1 MVELS
6 AFRAIR
12 YDGARLQDPA
22 AVLAPPYD
30 VIDEAQQAALY
41 AKHEHNIVR
50 IDLNQTQ
57 PGDHELARYERAAGL
72 LKEWLESGV
81 LVPDAEPAIYVLAQT
96 FTGPDGVE
104 RTRTGFF
111 SKARLVRFDE
121 GPILP
126 HERTLRGPK
135 IDRLNLYR
143 ATRTNLSPIFG
154 AYRDEGG
161 EVGRVLAAA
170 MAERPVVEAKMGAVM
185 NRLWVVR
192 DEGAVGALARLFG
205 PKKLY
210 IADGHHRYE
219 TGLAYRDERRAEAG
233 AGAGTSGVGAEERSA
248 GALDPD
254 AGYEHIL
261 MFAAAVEDPG
271 MVIFPTHRLV
281 HSLPSLDEAG
291 LWRAL
296 SPLFTITDAPSDPA
310 AARAALAAG
319 GTNAFL
325 AVTRSGARKLL
336 IAREV
341 EGWAESKVLPEH
353 PALRRLDVS
362 VLHALILESVL
373 GISQE
378 AQATQTNLRYSK
390 DFVEAFEA
398 PTKDPSVDVAFLMN
412 PTQIDEVIAVAES
425 GEVMPQ
431 KSTFFYPKIP
441 TGLVLYPLG

>member
-6 AFRAIR
+6 AFQAIR
-12 YDGARLQDPA
+12 YDA
-22 AVLAPPYD
+22 AKVGDVAKVLAPPYD

-41 AKHEHNIVR
+41 DQHPHNIIR
-50 IDLNQTQ
+50 IDLNKPETS
-57 PGDHELARYERAAGL
+57 DHMLSRYERAAAAL
-72 LKEWLESGV
+72 VQWQASGV
-81 LVPDAEPAIYVLAQT
+81 LSADAAPAVYVLAQT

-111 SKARLVRFDE
+111 SRARLVRFDE

-135 IDRLNLYR
+135 VDRLNLYR

-154 AYRDEGG
+154 AYRDEDGT
-161 EVGRVLAAA
+161 VGQLLARA
-170 MAERPVVEAKMGAVM
+170 MAGAPAVEARMGAVM
-185 NRLWVVR
+185 NRLWVVSDAASVR
-192 DEGAVGALARLFG
+192 ALSARFE

-233 AGAGTSGVGAEERSA
+233 GVI
-248 GALDPD
+248 DPH

-281 HSLPSLDEAG
+281 HSLGSLDESSV
-291 LWRAL
+291 WTAL
-296 SPLFTITDAPSDPA
+296 SPLFTITDAPADPT
-310 AARAALAAG
+310 AARAALAEHTR
-319 GTNAFL
+319 TNAFV
-325 AVTRSGARKLL
+325 AVCRSGAKKLL
-336 IAREV
+336 VAHD
-341 EGWAESKVLPEH
+341 GPAWAASAALPKH
-353 PALRRLDVS
+353 AALRRLDVS
-362 VLHALILESVL
+362 VLHALIIEGVL

-378 AQATQTNLRYSK
+378 AQATQANLRYSK
-390 DFVEAFEA
+390 DFREAFESPA
-398 PTKDPSVDVAFLMN
+398 RDAAVDVAFLMN
-412 PTQIDEVIAVAES
+412 PTKIDEVIAVAES

-441 TGLVLYPLG
+441 TGLVLCPLG

>member
-12 YDGARLQDPA
+12 YDAAHVADMT

-30 VIDEAQQAALY
+30 VIDDAQQDALY
-41 AKHEHNIVR
+41 AQSPHNIVR
-50 IDLNQTQ
+50 IDLNKAED
-57 PGDHELARYERAAGL
+57 GDHPLSRYERAAAL
-72 LKEWLESGV
+72 FAEWQHSGV
-81 LVPDAEPAIYVLAQT
+81 LKADDQPAIYVLAQT
-96 FTGPDGVE
+96 FTGPDGIE

-111 SKARLVRFDE
+111 SRARLVRFDE

-154 AYRDEGG
+154 AYRDETG
-161 EVGRVLAAA
+161 EVGRLLAAA
-170 MAERPVVEAKMGAVM
+170 MAGAPAVDAMMGKVK
-185 NRLWVVR
+185 NRLWVVSEPR
-192 DEGAVGALARLFG
+192 QVAALSKLFG
-205 PKKLY
+205 PKTLF

-219 TGLAYRDERRAEAG
+219 TGLAYRDERRAQAEAVDG
-233 AGAGTSGVGAEERSA
+233 KQ
-248 GALDPD
+248 DPD

-261 MFAAAVEDPG
+261 MFAAALEDPG

-281 HSLPSLDEAG
+281 HSLASFDEAS

-296 SPLFTITDAPSDPA
+296 APLFTITEAPADPA
-310 AARAALAAG
+310 AARAALAQHAG
-319 GTNAFL
+319 NAFI
-325 AVTRSGARKLL
+325 AVTRSGARRLL
-336 IAREV
+336 VAH
-341 EGWAESKVLPEH
+341 EGEAWRESKVLPEH

-362 VLHALILESVL
+362 VLHAVILESVL

-378 AQATQTNLRYSK
+378 AQATQANLRYSK
-390 DFVEAFEA
+390 DFTEAFLA
-398 PTKDPSVDVAFLMN
+398 PVRDASVDVVFLMN
-412 PTQIDEVIAVAES
+412 PTKIDEVIAVAES

-431 KSTFFYPKIP
+431 KSTFFYPKVP
-441 TGLVLYPLG
+441 TGLLLYPLG